1 MKSGL
6 KHILQSFAQRG
17 GMSIFFS
24 SLIARILSF
33 ITSIVALQLI
43 DNTILGL
50 VIYAFTIISFVI
62 PISGLGLHQS
72 LIRYGALLDSKSQ
85 KNSLFLYVL
94 KKGVLWSLILVVII
108 IVASFIFEPLL
119 LESRNYLIV
128 LSLIIPTSFVL
139 EVLKIQLRL
148 FHKNVKFAK
157 VEFTYAL
164 VLLVS
169 VFLLSYFYQEKG
181 YIAALISA
189 PILTSLLFLKG
200 LDIEYKQ
207 HSKLSIIDRSFWKY
221 GFFASLSNVA
231 TQFLTAIDIIL
242 IGYFLTNPETVTI
255 YKYITLIPLSLLFLP
270 RVFMTTDFVKITE
283 NIYDKNYIRTYIKNY
298 SLLFLII
305 SICIIL
311 FSFVFADFI
320 LSFFGENFTNHT
332 DSFKTLIIGICGIL
346 LFRGLFGNLLSAIGK
361 ASTNYWIALS
371 AICLNILSNYFLIPK
386 YGIFGAAITS
396 TVLMWFTGIISMMMF
411 YLYYNKLAK

>member
-33 ITSIVALQLI
+33 IASIVALQLI
-43 DNTILGL
+43 DNTTLGL

-119 LESRNYLIV
+119 LESRNYHIV

-207 HSKLSIIDRSFWKY
+207 HPKLSIIDRSFWKY

-231 TQFLTAIDIIL
+231 TQFLAAIDIIL

-255 YKYITLIPLSLLFLP
+255 YKYIALIPLSLLFLP

-311 FSFVFADFI
+311 FSLVFSNFI
-320 LSFFGENFTNHT
+320 LSFFGENFTDHA
-332 DSFKTLIIGICGIL
+332 DSFKALVIGVCGIL

-361 ASTNYWIALS
+361 ASTNYWIALC

-396 TVLMWFTGIISMMMF
+396 AVLMWFTGIISMILF
-411 YLYYNKLAK
+411 YTYYNKLPK